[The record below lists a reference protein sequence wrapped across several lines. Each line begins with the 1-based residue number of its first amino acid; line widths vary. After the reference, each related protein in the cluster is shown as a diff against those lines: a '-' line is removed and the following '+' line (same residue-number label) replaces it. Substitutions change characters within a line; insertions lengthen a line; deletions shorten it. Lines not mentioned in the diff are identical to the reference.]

1 MTPRPAPTTR
11 PKPAV
16 RSTAIRDRH
25 RAIIAKNRPP
35 CALCG
40 SPLDYALVY
49 PDPWCFVVD
58 HIIPIARGGP
68 DALANKQ
75 AAHHLPPLQSA
86 QVRPARRR
94 ANPEGVRVLSVVSPQ

>member
-1 MTPRPAPTTR
+1 MNPRPAPTTR

-40 SPLDYALVY
+40 SPLDYTLVY

-58 HIIPIARGGP
+58 HKIPLNQGGS
-68 DALANKQ
+68 DALDNKQ
-75 AAHHLPPLQSA
+75 AAHNHCN
-86 QVRPARRR
+86 R
-94 ANPEGVRVLSVVSPQ
+94 AKSDRLDGGNVLFKSGFFD